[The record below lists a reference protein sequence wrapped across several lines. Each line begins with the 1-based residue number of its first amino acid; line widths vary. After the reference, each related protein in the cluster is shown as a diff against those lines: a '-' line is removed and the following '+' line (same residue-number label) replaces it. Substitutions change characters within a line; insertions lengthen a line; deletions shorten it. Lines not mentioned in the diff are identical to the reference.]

1 MQPEFE
7 RRLKTMTAE
16 ISFSLTDEDIK
27 ELIATK
33 VKLDALRAF
42 IGSREDDRLI
52 YVKDIKDLLGTEAKE
67 TNEQKTES

>member
-1 MQPEFE
+1 
-7 RRLKTMTAE
+7 MTAE

-33 VKLDALRAF
+33 VKLDTLRAF

-52 YVKDIKDLLGTEAKE
+52 YVKEIKDLLGTEAKE
-67 TNEQKTES
+67 THEQKTES

>member
-1 MQPEFE
+1 
-7 RRLKTMTAE
+7 MTAE

-27 ELIATK
+27 ELIAIK

-67 TNEQKTES
+67 THEQKTES

>member
-1 MQPEFE
+1 
-7 RRLKTMTAE
+7 MTAE

-42 IGSREDDRLI
+42 IGSREDDRLV

-67 TNEQKTES
+67 THEQKTES

>member
-1 MQPEFE
+1 
-7 RRLKTMTAE
+7 MTAE

-42 IGSREDDRLI
+42 IRSREDDRLI
-52 YVKDIKDLLGTEAKE
+52 YVKEIKDLLGTEAKE
-67 TNEQKTES
+67 THEQKTES